1 MWSHTRMG
9 WAGVSVRVKG
19 GNHDSDF
26 YLQIH
31 PPWCFPEAQWV
42 KNPPAMQEIPVRSLV
57 WENPLE
63 KGNATH
69 IPVFSPGEF
78 HGLYSPWGR
87 KESDTTER
95 LSLSLSYPPGA
106 GFSPKCSGSIS
117 VARAA
122 PSSGCSA
129 SQKAEKVGRGELSK
143 ASTVYPLPQ
152 PPLRLRPV
160 RKPSGI

>member
-1 MWSHTRMG
+1 MG

-26 YLQIH
+26 YLQIY

-78 HGLYSPWGR
+78 HGLYSPWSH
-87 KESDTTER
+87 KELDVTEQ
-95 LSLSLSYPPGA
+95 LSLCCPPETVTTLLIGDT
-106 GFSPKCSGSIS
+106 PIL
-117 VARAA
+117 VANSR
-122 PSSGCSA
+122 
-129 SQKAEKVGRGELSK
+129 
-143 ASTVYPLPQ
+143 
-152 PPLRLRPV
+152 
-160 RKPSGI
+160 